1 MLVGRGN
8 VIVAMGLTFFG
19 LADVVGPMAGQ
30 AMAQGTAQQQMACQ
44 SDAFRLCGQFIPDAD
59 SVKACMVKQIRNL
72 SPDCRSQ
79 FSEGGGAA
87 KKVNTGATSSPTLD
101 RNRPM

>member
-1 MLVGRGN
+1 MLAGRGN
-8 VIVAMGLTFFG
+8 LIVGMALCSFG
-19 LADVVGPMAGQ
+19 LAGVVGPMAGQ
-30 AMAQGTAQQQMACQ
+30 AMAQGSAQQQMACQ

-59 SVKACMVKQIRNL
+59 SVKTCMVKQIRNL

-79 FSEGGGAA
+79 FNEGGGGAR
-87 KKVNTGATSSPTLD
+87 KVNAGGTSSPTLD